1 MKTVTHSVIAL
12 FILQIAAT
20 DTQTIKSNDHFR
32 DQFNRQFNY
41 ASMRILSLAEEMP
54 EEYYTWRPGDGV
66 MSFSEVCMHIARYNY
81 YYPVV
86 TLGIPAPEGIDLDE
100 MESISDKEII
110 LNELERS
117 IEYIRNIMGNITE
130 EELNEPANLYGQNV
144 TVQAVYMQL
153 ITHKSEHLGQAIS
166 YARMN
171 GIVPPWSR

>member
-1 MKTVTHSVIAL
+1 MKTVIHSVIAL

-20 DTQTIKSNDHFR
+20 DTQTIKSNDNFR

-117 IEYIRNIMGNITE
+117 IEYIRNIMENITE
-130 EELNEPANLYGQNV
+130 EELNEPAHLYGQNV

-153 ITHKSEHLGQAIS
+153 ITH
-166 YARMN
+166 
-171 GIVPPWSR
+171 